1 MFFLCW
7 FWNKLVMIRRRNQ
20 LQSKSWGPTC
30 NIRCTW
36 PPWLLC
42 DYYLDYIFF
51 LELFFCRSAV
61 LLDFLSSSPG
71 CGSFFLFQSVPQPEF
86 RLTWRE
92 IVFWQHTHSENRNS
106 LDLKRWI
113 PNENQS
119 DSGEQHACCTLG
131 TWRRVVGKTFCRVTK
146 RPSLFWVALSKPL
159 AVRGP
164 ASTVDDGNVALGSF
178 SIFLPS
184 FSTRYSTK
192 MRERQERMKRRDRER
207 KQSR

>member
-51 LELFFCRSAV
+51 WNVSSAGLRFCLTSSPVHLVVVASSCSSLFHNQNFVSPDGKLFF
-61 LLDFLSSSPG
+61 DN
-71 CGSFFLFQSVPQPEF
+71 
-86 RLTWRE
+86 T
-92 IVFWQHTHSENRNS
+92 HTQNRNS

-178 SIFLPS
+178 FYIPS
-184 FSTRYSTK
+184 LLFHQVFDQNEGETRENEK
-192 MRERQERMKRRDRER
+192 KG
-207 KQSR
+207 